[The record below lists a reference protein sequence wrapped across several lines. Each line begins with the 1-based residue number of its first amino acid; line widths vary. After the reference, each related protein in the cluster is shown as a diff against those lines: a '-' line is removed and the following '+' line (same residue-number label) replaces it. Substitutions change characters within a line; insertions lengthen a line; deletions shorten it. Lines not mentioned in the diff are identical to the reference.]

1 VITIIFYRRGLPLLS
16 GAECDILLSATN
28 RLGSSRWVK
37 SPASVR
43 IVAQHASVAVP
54 RSRPHLCGGVVTEPI
69 IAAAAGTGHVSLG
82 DDSWT

>member
-1 VITIIFYRRGLPLLS
+1 M
-16 GAECDILLSATN
+16 LLSATN

-54 RSRPHLCGGVVTEPI
+54 RSRPHLCGGVVTGALFFPSSITYNGEHPDQSCERAMKGLCF
-69 IAAAAGTGHVSLG
+69 IALQPSVGT
-82 DDSWT
+82 TI